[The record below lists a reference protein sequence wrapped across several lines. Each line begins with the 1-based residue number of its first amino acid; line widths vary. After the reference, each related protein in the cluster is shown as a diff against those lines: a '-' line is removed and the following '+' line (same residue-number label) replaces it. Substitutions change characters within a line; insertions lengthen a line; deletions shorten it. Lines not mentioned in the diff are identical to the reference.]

1 VICLQIRSFPRKR
14 KSSATCAESCC
25 AAPGFPPS
33 RGRAE
38 WFFRFTRTALALG
51 LLLFAT
57 SPAAAADFY
66 AGKTV
71 NFIVGTDVGGGFSI
85 YGRTIGKYLPRYI
98 PGNPTVVV
106 KNMPGAGGAT
116 ASAWLYRIAPKDGTA
131 IASVSP
137 NAILGKLLDD
147 SQTQYDPSRF
157 AYLAGA
163 ERGTR
168 LCMTFQHSKVKTL
181 DDALTHKAVI
191 GATSAGSPTREYAAM
206 IKHATGAKFEIVS
219 GYKGPPELFIAMER
233 GEIDGVCG
241 LDWSALKS
249 QQPEWLKER
258 KLNLLVQGALEGD
271 PELLA
276 LGVST
281 PWRYIKDDVDRR
293 AVELMVSFQ
302 QAFGKSYMAPPGVP
316 AEQIKI
322 LRDAFNAALKDR
334 ELLAEAERL
343 SIEIAPQSGEKV
355 QRLVESAFSA
365 PAHVVDRLKKIV
377 EP

>member
-1 VICLQIRSFPRKR
+1 MRR
-14 KSSATCAESCC
+14 
-25 AAPGFPPS
+25 AACV
-33 RGRAE
+33 
-38 WFFRFTRTALALG
+38 LASVMI
-51 LLLFAT
+51 AT

-85 YGRTIGKYLPRYI
+85 YARAIGKYLPRYI
-98 PGNPTVVV
+98 PGNPTVLV

-157 AYLAGA
+157 QYLAGA

-168 LCMTFQHSKVKTL
+168 LCMTFAHSKVKTL
-181 DDALTHKAVI
+181 ADARAQKAVI

-206 IKHATGAKFEIVS
+206 FKHATGAKFEIVS
-219 GYKGPPELFIAMER
+219 GYRGPPELFIAMER

-241 LDWSALKS
+241 LDWTALKS
-249 QQPEWLKER
+249 QQPDWLRER
-258 KLNLLVQGALEGD
+258 KLNLLVQGALDGD

-276 LGVST
+276 LGVPT
-281 PWRYIKDDVDRR
+281 PWTYIGSEVDRR
-293 AVELMVSFQ
+293 AVELMVGFQ

-316 AEQIKI
+316 AAQVQI
-322 LRDAFNAALKDR
+322 LRDAFDAVFKDK

-343 SIEIAPQSGEKV
+343 RIEIVPQSGAEV
-355 QRLVESAFSA
+355 QRVVERAYSA
-365 PAHVVDRLKKIV
+365 PAAVIDRLKKIV

>member
-1 VICLQIRSFPRKR
+1 M
-14 KSSATCAESCC
+14 A
-25 AAPGFPPS
+25 GS
-33 RGRAE
+33 RALSRAGIV
-38 WFFRFTRTALALG
+38 LLG
-51 LLLFAT
+51 LVVLP
-57 SPAAAADFY
+57 SGPAASADFY
-66 AGKTV
+66 AGKTL
-71 NFIVGTDVGGGFSI
+71 NFVVGTDVGGGFSI
-85 YGRTIGKYLPRYI
+85 YARTIGKYLARYI
-98 PGNPTVVV
+98 PGTPTVVV

-168 LCMTFQHSKVKTL
+168 LCMTFRHSKVKTL

-249 QQPEWLKER
+249 QQPDWLR
-258 KLNLLVQGALEGD
+258 RRRLNLLVQASMEPV
-271 PELLA
+271 PEL
-276 LGVST
+276 
-281 PWRYIKDDVDRR
+281 
-293 AVELMVSFQ
+293 
-302 QAFGKSYMAPPGVP
+302 
-316 AEQIKI
+316 
-322 LRDAFNAALKDR
+322 
-334 ELLAEAERL
+334 
-343 SIEIAPQSGEKV
+343 
-355 QRLVESAFSA
+355 
-365 PAHVVDRLKKIV
+365 
-377 EP
+377 